1 MEVALVVNNA
11 LSCDFFYLH
20 SVLNFDSKL
29 LVVSKYVFPHSRTL
43 GGKNLVGGRVKC
55 DFNVLA
61 EVLAP
66 PSLERECKLD
76 TSCSVA
82 NNADDWKNSSL
93 LQVVFF
99 SLDLWQQVVN
109 GARSQ

>member
-11 LSCDFFYLH
+11 LSCDFFNLH

-43 GGKNLVGGRVKC
+43 SGKNLVGGRVKC

-76 TSCSVA
+76 TGRSIA
-82 NNADDWKNSSL
+82 NNSNDWKNSSL
-93 LQVVFF
+93 LQFVFL
-99 SLDLWQQVVN
+99 SLNLWQQVVN